1 MENLQVGAV
10 VQLKSGGPKMT
21 IQRLI
26 GDDASNIG
34 IKAADEYF
42 KLRGFKDGDVICNWF
57 EGSALRDGTFKKE
70 NLTHLE
76 G

>member
-1 MENLQVGAV
+1 MEILQVGSV

-26 GDDASNIG
+26 GDDDSNLG
-34 IKAADEYF
+34 IKATDEYF
-42 KLRGFKDGDVICNWF
+42 KLKGYKEGDAICNWF

-70 NLTHLE
+70 NLVLVA